1 MKRNFQIVAVVI
13 LALLVIGILAA
24 CGADEPEET
33 TPAAPAPAAPTS
45 APAAAAA
52 APAPTSMPAPAAP
65 AAAAAPAPTGT
76 DPRIAKLAKEA
87 GIPLGGPSSAPG
99 SPKSGGSIRILAL
112 EPKSFDFHQFVSY
125 RNQTTGSGWREPLF
139 TFPYG
144 PENGA
149 TNFSPLPRL
158 VESWEMSNAGKT
170 VDIVLK
176 KGVMFQD
183 KGPIQGLEMT
193 ADDVKFS
200 LDRSLELSST
210 GKSQLKSIDTIE
222 VVEPY
227 KVRINQK
234 VPFGP
239 IFVNLGQHYNA
250 IFPKASLDHF
260 EDLVPFE
267 SALGTGPWTPTE
279 HSPGSFLKL
288 EKHPGYW
295 NEGLPYIDVVEEVF
309 ISEYPAA
316 DAAFRAGQ
324 LDITAIDTD
333 CMSGERYQAIKD
345 NSPDAVPTI
354 FPDTANARALTVRND
369 KAPFDNPKVR
379 QAVSLGIDRQG
390 WINSVLAGFGIN
402 QAFINPGH
410 GKWWRDFDQLGEKAK
425 WFQFDPEEGKRILA
439 EEGVQENL
447 KVVLDGTSG
456 YGPRIEAELQLMGES
471 LRKNLGFDVQLNI
484 TEYSSNF
491 LPNVWGKG
499 DYEDLAYGFQGG
511 GLDANGWLTFAYH
524 SETRGGFYNH
534 ITDMNLDAMLD
545 AMDQETDVD
554 KRVQMVYDIEDYLLD
569 IMPAIPVPSWVC
581 ICYQHSWIHNYHYF
595 HWMDML
601 GPIAFAWIDRDQAT
615 TFQPAAQ

>member
-1 MKRNFQIVAVVI
+1 MKRVLSVVI
-13 LALLVIGILAA
+13 SLSLLLFLLGA
-24 CGADEPEET
+24 CGSADEEAAAPAPT
-33 TPAAPAPAAPTS
+33 TPPAPAAAPAPTTAPAPAPTTAPAPAPTSAPAPAAPS
-45 APAAAAA
+45 GGP
-52 APAPTSMPAPAAP
+52 
-65 AAAAAPAPTGT
+65 

-99 SPKSGGSIRILAL
+99 SPVSGGSIRILAL

-158 VESWEMSNAGKT
+158 VESWSLEDGGKT

-176 KGVMFQD
+176 KGVMYQN
-183 KGPIQGLEMT
+183 KGPIQDLEMS
-193 ADDVKFS
+193 AEDVKFS

-210 GKSQLKSIDTIE
+210 GSSQLKSITSIE

-227 KVRINQK
+227 KVRINQDA
-234 VPFGP
+234 PFGP
-239 IFVNLGQHYNA
+239 LFVNLGQQYNA
-250 IFPKASLDHF
+250 IFPEKSIDEF
-260 EDLVPFE
+260 GDLVSFE
-267 SALGTGPWTPTE
+267 SAMGTGPWTPTE
-279 HSPGSFLKL
+279 YSPGSFLKL
-288 EKHPGYW
+288 EKHADYW
-295 NEGLPYIDVVEEVF
+295 NDGFPYIDVVEEIF

-316 DAAFRAGQ
+316 DAAFRSGQ

-345 NSPDAVPTI
+345 NAPDAVPTI
-354 FPDTANARALTVRND
+354 FPDTANSRALTVRND
-369 KAPFDNPKVR
+369 KAPFDNAKVR

-390 WINSVLAGFGIN
+390 WIDSVLGGFGIN

-410 GKWWRDFDQLGEKAK
+410 GKWWRDFDQLGDKAK
-425 WFQFDPEEGKRILA
+425 WFQFDPAEGKRILA
-439 EEGVQENL
+439 EEGVEDGL

-499 DYEDLAYGFQGG
+499 DYEDLSYGFQGG
-511 GLDANGWLTFAYH
+511 GLDANGWLTFSFH

-534 ITDMNLDAMLD
+534 LNDPELDKMLD
-545 AMDQETDVD
+545 AMDQETDVE

-581 ICYQHSWIHNYHYF
+581 ICYQQSWIHNYHYF

-601 GPIAFAWIDRDQAT
+601 GPIAFAWVDRDQKT

>member
-1 MKRNFQIVAVVI
+1 
-13 LALLVIGILAA
+13 
-24 CGADEPEET
+24 
-33 TPAAPAPAAPTS
+33 
-45 APAAAAA
+45 
-52 APAPTSMPAPAAP
+52 
-65 AAAAAPAPTGT
+65 
-76 DPRIAKLAKEA
+76 
-87 GIPLGGPSSAPG
+87 
-99 SPKSGGSIRILAL
+99 LAL

-144 PENGA
+144 PEAGA

-158 VESWEMSNAGKT
+158 VESWSLADGGKS

-176 KGVMFQD
+176 KGVMYQN
-183 KGPIQGLEMT
+183 KGPIQDLEMS
-193 ADDVKFS
+193 AEDVKFS

-210 GKSQLKSIDTIE
+210 GKSQLKSVTSVE
-222 VVEPY
+222 VTDPY
-227 KVRINQK
+227 KVRINQDA
-234 VPFGP
+234 PFGP
-239 IFVNLGQHYNA
+239 LFVNLGQQYNA
-250 IFPKASLDHF
+250 ILPKASVDEF
-260 EDLVPFE
+260 GDLVSFE
-267 SALGTGPWTPTE
+267 SAVGTGPWTPTE
-279 HSPGSFLKL
+279 YSPGSFLKL
-288 EKHPGYW
+288 ERHAGYW
-295 NEGLPYIDVVEEVF
+295 NEGLPYIDVVEEIF

-316 DAAFRAGQ
+316 DAAFRSGQ

-354 FPDTANARALTVRND
+354 FPDTANARTLTVRND
-369 KAPFDNPKVR
+369 KAPFDNATVR

-390 WINSVLAGFGIN
+390 WIDSVLGGFGIN
-402 QAFINPGH
+402 QAFINPGQ
-410 GKWWRDFDQLGEKAK
+410 GKWWRDFDQLGDKAK
-425 WFQFDPEEGKRILA
+425 WLQFDPAEGKRILA
-439 EEGVQENL
+439 EEGVEEGL

-524 SETRGGFYNH
+524 SQTRGGFYNH
-534 ITDMNLDAMLD
+534 LDDPELDKMLD
-545 AMDQETDVD
+545 AMDQETDVES
-554 KRVQMVYDIEDYLLD
+554 RVQMVYDIEDYLLD
-569 IMPAIPVPSWVC
+569 TMPAIPVPSWVC
-581 ICYQHSWIHNYHYF
+581 ICYQQSWIHNYNYF

-601 GPIAFAWIDRDQAT
+601 GPIAFAWVDRDQKT
-615 TFQPAAQ
+615 TFKPAAQ